1 MPRKN
6 KNKKKKA
13 NASVAKKNAGSS
25 EKKEGAPSTAVES
38 AGEEF
43 LNPLQE
49 YLLHIESQRKQS
61 ATLIVEQQA
70 ALDQFHTLIK
80 EQLTLLR
87 QQNYIITQF
96 WALLDNEM
104 AGQKN

>member
-1 MPRKN
+1 MSRKN
-6 KNKKKKA
+6 KNKKKKFKK
-13 NASVAKKNAGSS
+13 SVGPS
-25 EKKEGAPSTAVES
+25 EKRETTPPTTVES
-38 AGEEF
+38 SGDEV

-49 YLLHIESQRKQS
+49 YLLHIESQRKKS
-61 ATLIVEQQA
+61 ATLIMEQQA

-104 AGQKN
+104 SGQKS

>member
-1 MPRKN
+1 MSRKS
-6 KNKKKKA
+6 KTKKKK
-13 NASVAKKNAGSS
+13 SKKNAGSS
-25 EKKEGAPSTAVES
+25 EKKEITPAIVAES
-38 AGEEF
+38 PEEEG

-61 ATLIVEQQA
+61 ATLITEQQA

-104 AGQKN
+104 SGQKN